1 LALEAVVSASR
12 RRLALASNAAAG
24 ISGANPMET
33 SMASFKIGIA
43 AFIVPF
49 MLFYNSAILM
59 DGSTFEV
66 LRAGLTAIVGVF
78 LLSSAVQ
85 GWFIVAR
92 VVWFLR
98 ILLTIAALT
107 MIEGGLM
114 TDLIGVGLGAAAFV
128 IQRTF
133 KPKGDLVPT
142 QGAD

>member
-1 LALEAVVSASR
+1 
-12 RRLALASNAAAG
+12 
-24 ISGANPMET
+24 
-33 SMASFKIGIA
+33 
-43 AFIVPF
+43 
-49 MLFYNSAILM
+49 M

-85 GWFIVAR
+85 GWFIGAR

-114 TDLIGVGLGAAAFV
+114 TDLIGVGLGAAAFA
-128 IQRTF
+128 IQRML